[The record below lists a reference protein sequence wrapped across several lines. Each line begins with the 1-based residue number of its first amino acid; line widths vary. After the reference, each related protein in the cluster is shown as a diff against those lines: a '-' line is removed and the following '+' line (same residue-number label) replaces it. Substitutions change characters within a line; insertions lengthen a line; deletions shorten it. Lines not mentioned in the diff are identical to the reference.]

1 MPIPMFPRYL
11 GLVTKIFIG
20 RKNFATKISIADKK
34 NFPREGIEDIEGA
47 RCSAVLIKFGRCFA
61 EAATQIK
68 KKKLILSM
76 ELFAF
81 EIFN

>member
-11 GLVTKIFIG
+11 GLVTKIFIA

-68 KKKLILSM
+68 
-76 ELFAF
+76 
-81 EIFN
+81 